1 MLKSLYVRDYAL
13 IEELRVEFDAGL
25 TVITGETG
33 AGKSILIGALQAI
46 LGERTSPSAI
56 RSGAAKAVI
65 EGVFDE
71 ADDPSVA
78 SLLQEYAVDPAPV
91 MILRREIMLSYSR
104 GFIND
109 TPATLQ
115 AMRAVASYL
124 IDLHG
129 QHEHQSLLNVSTHI
143 GLLDDFGQLGE
154 ASEAYADHFR
164 SVSALLSER
173 DALAARQR
181 DMEEKRALHTFQIE
195 EIDRISPLEGEEE
208 LLENER
214 RVLEHAER
222 LHEASVRLGSALYE
236 GGHSI
241 HDQLIAVRDELRELA
256 EIDSRFEEILS
267 EIDSACIVTAETSSF
282 LKQYGEQASFDP
294 ERLEEIRTRLVDI
307 RGLARKYGGTLE
319 AVLEHRRRIGEARS
333 EAERFDE
340 TLDALTDR
348 ITTTQ
353 GRLSE
358 AAVHLSVRRKEIA
371 HAIREAVEE
380 ECGKL
385 GMVDCRFDVRFSVD
399 EAPDGWILA
408 EDRRMAAHASGM
420 DRVEFYISTNRG
432 EALRPLARVAS
443 GGEISR
449 IMLALKT
456 VLARSEVF
464 PILVFDEIDTGIS
477 GAVASKVGQSLHALA
492 ANHQIVA
499 ITHLPQ
505 IAVQG
510 DTHFVVE
517 KYVEGDRTK
526 TRIQRLV
533 ENQRAEHLAG
543 LMAGADI
550 TDAALQSAQDLI
562 EASRKGGA

>member
-1 MLKSLYVRDYAL
+1 MLKSLYVRDYAI

-65 EGVFDE
+65 EGMFDQ
-71 ADDPSVA
+71 ADDPFVA

-91 MILRREIMLSYSR
+91 MILRREITPSYSR

-109 TPATLQ
+109 SPATLQ
-115 AMRAVASYL
+115 AMRAVASRL

-143 GLLDDFGQLGE
+143 GLLDDFGRLGE
-154 ASEAYADHFR
+154 ACESYTDHFR
-164 SVSALLSER
+164 SFSALLAER
-173 DALAARQR
+173 DVLTARQR
-181 DMEEKRALHTFQIE
+181 DMEEKRALHAFQIE
-195 EIDRISPLEGEEE
+195 EIDRISPREGEEE

-222 LHEASVRLGSALYE
+222 LHEASVRLSSALYE

-241 HDQLIAVRDELRELA
+241 HDQLVAVRDELRELA
-256 EIDSRFEEILS
+256 EIDPRFVEILG

-282 LKQYGEQASFDP
+282 LKQYGEQAAFDP

-319 AVLEHRRRIGEARS
+319 AVLEHRRRIGEARD
-333 EAERFDE
+333 EAEQFDE
-340 TLDALTDR
+340 ALDALADR

-353 GRLSE
+353 ERLSE
-358 AAVHLSVRRKEIA
+358 AAVRLSARRKEVA

-380 ECGKL
+380 ECSKL
-385 GMVDCRFDVRFSVD
+385 GMVDCRFEVRFSVD
-399 EAPDGWILA
+399 EDPEGWILA
-408 EDRRMAAHASGM
+408 GDRRTAAHASGM

-456 VLARSEVF
+456 VLARSEAF

-526 TRIQRLV
+526 TRIRRLV
-533 ENQRAEHLAG
+533 EDQRAEHLAG
-543 LMAGADI
+543 LMAGADV
-550 TDAALQSAQDLI
+550 TDAALQSAQDLM

>member
-13 IEELRVEFDAGL
+13 IEELRVEFDTGL

-65 EGVFDE
+65 EGLFE
-71 ADDPSVA
+71 QADDPSVA
-78 SLLQEYAVDPAPV
+78 ALLREYAVDPAPV
-91 MILRREIMLSYSR
+91 MILRREITPSYSR

-115 AMRAVASYL
+115 AMRAVASRL

-143 GLLDDFGQLGE
+143 GLLDDFGRLGE
-154 ASEAYADHFR
+154 AREAYAGHFR
-164 SVSALLSER
+164 SFSALLSER

-181 DMEEKRALHTFQIE
+181 DTEEKRALHTFQIE
-195 EIDRISPLEGEEE
+195 DIDRVSPLEGEEE

-214 RVLEHAER
+214 RMLEHGER
-222 LHEASVRLGSALYE
+222 LHEASVRLSSALYE

-256 EIDSRFEEILS
+256 EIDPRFGETLG
-267 EIDSACIVTAETSSF
+267 EIDSACIVVSEASSF
-282 LKQYGEQASFDP
+282 LNRYGEQAAFDP

-319 AVLEHRRRIGEARS
+319 AVLEHRRRIGEFRA
-333 EAERFDE
+333 EAEQFDA
-340 TLDALTDR
+340 ALEAMTDR
-348 ITTTQ
+348 ITKTQ
-353 GRLSE
+353 QRLSE
-358 AAVHLSVRRKEIA
+358 TAIRLSARRKEVA
-371 HAIREAVEE
+371 QVIREAVEE
-380 ECGKL
+380 ECGKI
-385 GMVDCRFDVRFSVD
+385 GMVDCRFEVRFFVD
-399 EAPDGWILA
+399 EDPDGWIFA
-408 EDRRMAAHASGM
+408 GDRRMAAHASGM

-456 VLARSEVF
+456 VLARSEAF
-464 PILVFDEIDTGIS
+464 PVLVFDEIDTGIS

-492 ANHQIVA
+492 VNHQIVA

-510 DTHFVVE
+510 DAHFVVE
-517 KYVEGDRTK
+517 KYVEGERTK
-526 TRIQRLV
+526 TRIRRLV
-533 ENQRAEHLAG
+533 ENQRAEHVAG

-550 TDAALQSAQDLI
+550 TDAALQSAQDLM

>member
-1 MLKSLYVRDYAL
+1 ML
-13 IEELRVEFDAGL
+13 
-25 TVITGETG
+25 T
-33 AGKSILIGALQAI
+33 
-46 LGERTSPSAI
+46 
-56 RSGAAKAVI
+56 
-65 EGVFDE
+65 
-71 ADDPSVA
+71 
-78 SLLQEYAVDPAPV
+78 
-91 MILRREIMLSYSR
+91 
-104 GFIND
+104 
-109 TPATLQ
+109 
-115 AMRAVASYL
+115 
-124 IDLHG
+124 
-129 QHEHQSLLNVSTHI
+129 
-143 GLLDDFGQLGE
+143 
-154 ASEAYADHFR
+154 
-164 SVSALLSER
+164 
-173 DALAARQR
+173 ARQR
-181 DMEEKRALHTFQIE
+181 DMEEKRALHAFQIE
-195 EIDRISPLEGEEE
+195 EIDRISPREGEEE

-222 LHEASVRLGSALYE
+222 LHEASVRLSSALYE
-236 GGHSI
+236 GGDSI
-241 HDQLIAVRDELRELA
+241 HDQLVAVRDELRELA
-256 EIDSRFEEILS
+256 EIDLRFEEILG

-282 LKQYGEQASFDP
+282 LKQYGEQAAFDP

-319 AVLEHRRRIGEARS
+319 AVLEHRRRIGEARD

-340 TLDALTDR
+340 ALDALANR

-353 GRLSE
+353 EALSGAAVRLS
-358 AAVHLSVRRKEIA
+358 ARRQEVA
-371 HAIREAVEE
+371 DAIREAVEE
-380 ECGKL
+380 ECSKL
-385 GMVDCRFDVRFSVD
+385 GMVDCRFEVRFSVD
-399 EAPDGWILA
+399 EDPEGWILA
-408 EDRRMAAHASGM
+408 GDRRMAAHASGM

-456 VLARSEVF
+456 VLARSEAF

-477 GAVASKVGQSLHALA
+477 GAVASKVGQSLHVLA

-526 TRIQRLV
+526 TRIRRLV

-543 LMAGADI
+543 LMAGADV
-550 TDAALQSAQDLI
+550 TDAALQSAQDLM

>member
-65 EGVFDE
+65 EGMFDQ
-71 ADDPSVA
+71 ADDPSVV
-78 SLLQEYAVDPAPV
+78 SLLREYAVDPAPV
-91 MILRREIMLSYSR
+91 MILRREITPSYSR

-109 TPATLQ
+109 SPATLQ
-115 AMRAVASYL
+115 AMRAVASRL

-129 QHEHQSLLNVSTHI
+129 QHEHQSLLNVSTHT

-154 ASEAYADHFR
+154 VREAYAGHFQDF
-164 SVSALLSER
+164 SALLAER
-173 DALAARQR
+173 DALAARQL
-181 DMEEKRALHTFQIE
+181 DMEEKRALHAFRIE
-195 EIDRISPLEGEEE
+195 EIDRVSPREGEEE

-222 LHEASVRLGSALYE
+222 LHEASARLSSVLYE

-241 HDQLIAVRDELRELA
+241 HDQLVAVRNELGELA
-256 EIDSRFEEILS
+256 EIDSRFKEILG

-282 LKQYGEQASFDP
+282 LKQYGEQAAFDP
-294 ERLEEIRTRLVDI
+294 ERLEEVRIRLVDL
-307 RGLARKYGGTLE
+307 RGLTRKYGGTLE
-319 AVLEHRRRIGEARS
+319 AVLEHRRKIGEAH
-333 EAERFDE
+333 AEGEHFDAA
-340 TLDALTDR
+340 LDALTDR
-348 ITTTQ
+348 MATAQ
-353 GRLSE
+353 KWLSE
-358 AAVHLSVRRKEIA
+358 AAVRLNARRKEVA
-371 HAIREAVEE
+371 HATREAVEE
-380 ECGKL
+380 ECSKL

-399 EAPDGWILA
+399 EDPDGWILA
-408 EDRRMAAHASGM
+408 GERRMAAHASGM

-456 VLARSEVF
+456 VLARSEAF
-464 PILVFDEIDTGIS
+464 PVLVFDEIDTGIS

-492 ANHQIVA
+492 ANHQIIA

-510 DTHFVVE
+510 DVHFVVE
-517 KYVEGDRTK
+517 KYVERDRTK
-526 TRIQRLV
+526 TRIRRLV

-550 TDAALQSAQDLI
+550 TDAALQSAQHLM
-562 EASRKGGA
+562 EASRKGGE

>member
-25 TVITGETG
+25 TIITGETG

-65 EGVFDE
+65 EGVFDQ

-78 SLLQEYAVDPAPV
+78 SLLPEYAVDPAPV
-91 MILRREIMLSYSR
+91 MILRREITASYSR

-109 TPATLQ
+109 SPATLQ
-115 AMRAVASYL
+115 AMRAVASRL

-143 GLLDDFGQLGE
+143 GLLDDFGRLGE
-154 ASEAYADHFR
+154 AREAYADHFR
-164 SVSALLSER
+164 NFSALLAER

-181 DMEEKRALHTFQIE
+181 DMEEKRALHAFQID
-195 EIDRISPLEGEEE
+195 EIDHVSPGEGEEE

-222 LHEASVRLGSALYE
+222 LHEASARLSSILYE
-236 GGHSI
+236 GGQSI
-241 HDQLIAVRDELRELA
+241 HDQLIAVRNELRELA
-256 EIDSRFEEILS
+256 EIDPRFEETLG

-282 LKQYGEQASFDP
+282 LKQYGEQAAFDP
-294 ERLEEIRTRLVDI
+294 ERLEEIRIRLVDI
-307 RGLARKYGGTLE
+307 RGLVRKYGGTLE
-319 AVLEHRRRIGEARS
+319 AVLEHRRRIGEAQA
-333 EAERFDE
+333 EAEHFD
-340 TLDALTDR
+340 TALDTLTDR
-348 ITTTQ
+348 MATVQ
-353 GRLSE
+353 KRLSE
-358 AAVHLSVRRKEIA
+358 AAVHLNALRKEVA

-380 ECGKL
+380 ECSKL
-385 GMVDCRFDVRFSVD
+385 GMVDCRFEVRFSAD
-399 EAPDGWILA
+399 EDPDGWIHTGK
-408 EDRRMAAHASGM
+408 RRVAVHASGM
-420 DRVEFYISTNRG
+420 DRVEFYISTNKG

-456 VLARSEVF
+456 VLARSEAF
-464 PILVFDEIDTGIS
+464 PVLVFDEIDTGIS

-492 ANHQIVA
+492 ANHQIIA

-505 IAVQG
+505 IAAQG
-510 DTHFVVE
+510 DAHFVVE
-517 KYVEGDRTK
+517 KYVEGGRTK
-526 TRIQRLV
+526 TRIRQLV
-533 ENQRAEHLAG
+533 ENQRAEHVAG

-550 TDAALQSAQDLI
+550 TDAARQSAQDLM

>member
-1 MLKSLYVRDYAL
+1 MLKFLYVRDYAL

-65 EGVFDE
+65 EGMFDQ
-71 ADDPSVA
+71 AGDPSVV

-91 MILRREIMLSYSR
+91 MILRREITPSYSR

-115 AMRAVASYL
+115 AMRAVASRL

-143 GLLDDFGQLGE
+143 GLLDDFGRLGE
-154 ASEAYADHFR
+154 VCEAYADHFR
-164 SVSALLSER
+164 SFSALLAER
-173 DALAARQR
+173 DALTARQR
-181 DMEEKRALHTFQIE
+181 DMEEKRALHAFQIE
-195 EIDRISPLEGEEE
+195 EIDRVSPLEGEEE

-222 LHEASVRLGSALYE
+222 LHEASIRLSSVLYE

-241 HDQLIAVRDELRELA
+241 HDQLIAVRNELRELA
-256 EIDSRFEEILS
+256 EIDPRFEETLG
-267 EIDSACIVTAETSSF
+267 EIDSACIVTAEASSF
-282 LKQYGEQASFDP
+282 LKRYGEQAAFDP

-319 AVLEHRRRIGEARS
+319 AVLGHRRKIGEVRA
-333 EAERFDE
+333 EAEQFDAA
-340 TLDALTDR
+340 LDALTDR

-353 GRLSE
+353 ERLSE
-358 AAVHLSVRRKEIA
+358 AAVRLSVRRKEVA

-380 ECGKL
+380 ECSKL
-385 GMVDCRFDVRFSVD
+385 GMAGCRFEVRFSVD
-399 EAPDGWILA
+399 EDPEGWILA
-408 EDRRMAAHASGM
+408 EDRRVAAHASGM

-456 VLARSEVF
+456 VLARSEAF

-477 GAVASKVGQSLHALA
+477 GAVASKVGQSLHELA

-526 TRIQRLV
+526 TRVQRLV

-550 TDAALQSAQDLI
+550 TDAALQSAQDLM

>member
-25 TVITGETG
+25 TIITGETG

-65 EGVFDE
+65 EGVFDQV
-71 ADDPSVA
+71 DDPSVV
-78 SLLQEYAVDPAPV
+78 SLLREYAVDPAPV
-91 MILRREIMLSYSR
+91 MILRREITPSYSR
-104 GFIND
+104 GFVND

-115 AMRAVASYL
+115 AMRAVASRL

-143 GLLDDFGQLGE
+143 GLLDDFGRLGE
-154 ASEAYADHFR
+154 AREACTGHFR
-164 SVSALLSER
+164 NFSALLAER

-181 DMEEKRALHTFQIE
+181 DMQEKRALHAFQIE
-195 EIDRISPLEGEEE
+195 EIDRVSPREGEEE

-222 LHEASVRLGSALYE
+222 LHEASARLSSVLYE
-236 GGHSI
+236 DGHSI
-241 HDQLIAVRDELRELA
+241 HDQLVAVRNELRELA
-256 EIDSRFEEILS
+256 EIDPRFEETLG
-267 EIDSACIVTAETSSF
+267 EVDSACIVTAEMSSF
-282 LKQYGEQASFDP
+282 LKQYGEQAAFDP

-319 AVLEHRRRIGEARS
+319 AVLEHRRKIGEAHA
-333 EAERFDE
+333 EAAHFDAA
-340 TLDALTDR
+340 LDTLTDR
-348 ITTTQ
+348 MTTTQ

-358 AAVHLSVRRKEIA
+358 AAIHLSARRKEVA

-380 ECGKL
+380 ECSKL

-399 EAPDGWILA
+399 EDPDGWILA
-408 EDRRMAAHASGM
+408 GDRRVAAYASGM
-420 DRVEFYISTNRG
+420 DRVEFYISTNKG

-456 VLARSEVF
+456 VLARSEAYPV
-464 PILVFDEIDTGIS
+464 LVFDEIDTGIS

-505 IAVQG
+505 IAAQG
-510 DTHFVVE
+510 DAHFVVE

-526 TRIQRLV
+526 TRIRRLV
-533 ENQRAEHLAG
+533 ENQRAEHVAG
-543 LMAGADI
+543 LMTGADI
-550 TDAALQSAQDLI
+550 TDAALQSAQDLMK
-562 EASRKGGA
+562 ASRKGGA